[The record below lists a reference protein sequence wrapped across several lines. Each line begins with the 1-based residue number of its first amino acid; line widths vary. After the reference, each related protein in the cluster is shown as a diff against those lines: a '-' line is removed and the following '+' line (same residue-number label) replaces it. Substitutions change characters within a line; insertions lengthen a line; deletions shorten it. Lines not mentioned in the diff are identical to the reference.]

1 MYNLV
6 IHFIKVI
13 TVIYIFSNHRVV
25 SYIWGHIYK
34 NRIYREIYPNINN
47 YDKVLF
53 HTFFT

>member
-25 SYIWGHIYK
+25 SYIWVHI
-34 NRIYREIYPNINN
+34 
-47 YDKVLF
+47 
-53 HTFFT
+53 